1 VKPLPADE
9 EGADLLLRL
18 RKLPRLEKISFEGS
32 YTNYWIDNQRGGGG
46 GETDWVRS
54 FCSTV
59 TELYSEALTVLCI
72 PQLRLFSNETAKIFQ
87 HCSKLKVFR
96 GNVDIERPRPID
108 SRGSIVQLERL
119 FASIFLSHTA
129 LRCLLAPSTKSLR
142 FLSFNIKVGDPPL
155 LLEEFVNLES
165 LVIQAHPERTP
176 ATAMRNPFSDMSVLL
191 GGVSADG
198 SDDLLSQVMKIIE
211 STRTLPNLRLLA
223 VLTSV
228 NPYLLSVHFEAQFMF
243 LPQALEHF
251 LLGPNAYPDLPWM
264 YLFSRQ
270 LNPNLKKISITPAQ
284 GPFFTSESVE
294 EIYFGCSI
302 EQIKK
307 EFGIEVEWVV
317 PAKLN
322 DWIAEHFY
330 SEDFG
335 RNWKF

>member
-1 VKPLPADE
+1 
-9 EGADLLLRL
+9 
-18 RKLPRLEKISFEGS
+18 
-32 YTNYWIDNQRGGGG
+32 
-46 GETDWVRS
+46 
-54 FCSTV
+54 
-59 TELYSEALTVLCI
+59 
-72 PQLRLFSNETAKIFQ
+72 
-87 HCSKLKVFR
+87 
-96 GNVDIERPRPID
+96 
-108 SRGSIVQLERL
+108 
-119 FASIFLSHTA
+119 
-129 LRCLLAPSTKSLR
+129 
-142 FLSFNIKVGDPPL
+142 
-155 LLEEFVNLES
+155 
-165 LVIQAHPERTP
+165 
-176 ATAMRNPFSDMSVLL
+176 MRNPFSDMSVLL